1 MPDEA
6 EATAART
13 MIERAR
19 EHHDLWPARLGAD
32 MAYGSAEMLD
42 WRVHGRRDFSTPRT
56 QAPPRDT
63 LHYRASTADCRACAV
78 KPRCCP
84 NTPMRKV
91 TRFIQD
97 GAQDSA
103 RGIAETDA
111 DDRVRREQ
119 TAASASSGDL
129 SSRLFQINQKLT

>member
-1 MPDEA
+1 MLDEV

-63 LHYRASTADCRACAV
+63 QR
-78 KPRCCP
+78 
-84 NTPMRKV
+84 
-91 TRFIQD
+91 
-97 GAQDSA
+97 
-103 RGIAETDA
+103 
-111 DDRVRREQ
+111 
-119 TAASASSGDL
+119 
-129 SSRLFQINQKLT
+129 

>member
-1 MPDEA
+1 
-6 EATAART
+6 
-13 MIERAR
+13 MICGPPG
-19 EHHDLWPARLGAD
+19 WGAD
-32 MAYGSAEMLD
+32 MTYGSAEMLD

-129 SSRLFQINQKLT
+129 SSRLFQMSRKLT